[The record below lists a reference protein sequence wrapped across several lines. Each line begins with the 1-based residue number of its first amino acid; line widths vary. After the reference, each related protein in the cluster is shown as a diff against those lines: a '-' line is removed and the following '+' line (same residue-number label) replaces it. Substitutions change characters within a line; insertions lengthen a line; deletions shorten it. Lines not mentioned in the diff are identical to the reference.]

1 MKTAIKILFI
11 ITFSNL
17 FQTKLV
23 AQVCA
28 KKLPIPDKTFFKKVT
43 NSDKVEIEYFNKYFG
58 RISKPKV
65 LKNFTG
71 SKKGC
76 KLIYN
81 FKNGIVY
88 QRDECSESE
97 IEVIIV
103 FPGYCKTELVKY
115 IEWFFKTEWNAWNE
129 EKTRYQPTENGDAGC
144 YIEIKQNKKGFYI
157 QYICGE

>member
-1 MKTAIKILFI
+1 MKTAIKIFLI
-11 ITFSNL
+11 LTFSNL
-17 FQTKLV
+17 FQNELA
-23 AQVCA
+23 AQVCS
-28 KKLPIPDKTFFKKVT
+28 KKLPIPDKTFFKNAT
-43 NSDKVEIEYFNKYFG
+43 NSDRTEIEYFEKYFG

-65 LKNFTG
+65 LKNSTEKEC
-71 SKKGC
+71 KK
-76 KLIYN
+76 IYN

-88 QRDECSESE
+88 KRDECSETE

-115 IEWFFKTEWNAWNE
+115 VEWFLKTEWNSWNE

-157 QYICGE
+157 KYICGE